1 MWLCG
6 KSEHDPFKLTWTI
19 QVSSTLHA
27 HLFYI
32 SRAFRFDVSW
42 NTYFLP
48 LYLCSISYLQWKNW
62 NIPSFKF
69 PPPLR
74 ISTAGTQKDTLQ
86 MSTEFL
92 YCLQQQT
99 LQSQKDFH
107 YSLCLGSRF
116 PPAPWFPLSFLL
128 FIFKQHM
135 LSADTME
142 RRALQKCM

>member
-1 MWLCG
+1 M
-6 KSEHDPFKLTWTI
+6 HTF
-19 QVSSTLHA
+19 STSVMLSDFMYPGMCTFFLSIYA
-27 HLFYI
+27 LFPIY
-32 SRAFRFDVSW
+32 SGRTETSHSLS
-42 NTYFLP
+42 THP
-48 LYLCSISYLQWKNW
+48 
-62 NIPSFKF
+62 
-69 PPPLR
+69 PPPLC

-92 YCLQQQT
+92 HCLQQQM

-107 YSLCLGSRF
+107 CSLCLGSRF